1 MTTTASASGQ
11 HDRSPAGLEVSA
23 AFATTLET
31 PEHIRIAEELGYQRA
46 WLYDTP
52 QQSPDVWMCLALA
65 AERTQRIGIGP
76 GVLVPALRHPMVNA
90 SGAAALERLAPG
102 RVAVAFGTGYT
113 GRRAMGQQPVS
124 WAYLSRYVKTFRALL
139 RGETAEW
146 EGSPLRMLHTAG
158 SLPSTSDTIP
168 VYIGAIG
175 PRGMEIAASLG
186 DGLFVAGGGVPDR
199 AKEFEKVFYLAVG
212 SVLDDGETFG
222 SERLRTAAG
231 PGLAQVFHVSYE
243 LGGEE
248 AVKALPGGP
257 EWLAVVQETPEV
269 QRHLAVHNG
278 HLLHLNDADTAA
290 WDAGGQSLVEHVT
303 LTGTAGDVLAKVQDL
318 AANGVTEIMY
328 QPSGD
333 IRRELEAFADA
344 VGIRR

>member
-1 MTTTASASGQ
+1 MTTTASASADYD
-11 HDRSPAGLEVSA
+11 HSRAGLEVSA
-23 AFATTLET
+23 AFATTMET
-31 PEHIRIAEELGYQRA
+31 PEHIRIAEELGYRRA

-65 AERTQRIGIGP
+65 AERTHRIGLGP

-124 WAYLSRYVKTFRALL
+124 WTYLSRYVKTFRALL

-146 EGSPLRMLHTAG
+146 EGSPLRMLHTAA
-158 SLPSTSDTIP
+158 SLPSASDTIP

-175 PRGMEIAASLG
+175 PKGIEIAASLG
-186 DGLFVAGGGVPDR
+186 DGLFVVGGVPDR
-199 AKEFEKVFYLAVG
+199 AKEFEKVSYLAVG
-212 SVLDDGETFG
+212 TVLGDGETLD

-231 PGLAQVFHVSYE
+231 PGLAQVFHISYE
-243 LGGEE
+243 FGGAE
-248 AVKALPGGP
+248 AVKALPGGSD
-257 EWLAVVQETPEV
+257 WLAVVQKTPEV

-290 WDAGGQSLVEHVT
+290 WDAGGHALVEHVT

-328 QPSGD
+328 QPAGD

>member
-1 MTTTASASGQ
+1 M
-11 HDRSPAGLEVSA
+11 
-23 AFATTLET
+23 ET
-31 PEHIRIAEELGYQRA
+31 PEHIRIAEELGYRRA

-65 AERTQRIGIGP
+65 AERTHRIGLGP

-113 GRRAMGQQPVS
+113 SRRAMGQQPVS

-146 EGSPLRMLHTAG
+146 EGSPLRMLHTAE
-158 SLPSTSDTIP
+158 SLPSKLDTIP

-175 PRGMEIAASLG
+175 PKGMEIAASLG
-186 DGLFVAGGGVPDR
+186 DGLFVVGGVPDQAR
-199 AKEFEKVFYLAVG
+199 EFEKVSYLALG
-212 SVLDDGETFG
+212 SVLEDGEPLN

-231 PGLAQVFHVSYE
+231 PGLAQVFHISYE

-257 EWLAVVQETPEV
+257 EWLAVLQETPEDR
-269 QRHLAVHNG
+269 RHLAVHNG

-290 WDAGGQSLVEHVT
+290 WNAGAHTLVEHVT

-328 QPSGD
+328 QPAGD

>member
-1 MTTTASASGQ
+1 MTSTSSGSAAFG
-11 HDRSPAGLEVSA
+11 RSPAGLDVSA

-31 PEHIRIAEELGYQRA
+31 PEHIRIAEELGYRRA

-65 AERTQRIGIGP
+65 AERTHRIGLGP

-113 GRRAMGQQPVS
+113 SRRAMGQQPVS

-146 EGSPLRMLHTAG
+146 EGGPLRMLHTAE
-158 SLPSTSDTIP
+158 SLPGTLDTIP

-175 PRGMEIAASLG
+175 PKGMEIAASLG
-186 DGLFVAGGGVPDR
+186 DGLFVVGGVPEQAR
-199 AKEFEKVFYLAVG
+199 EFEKVSYLTLG
-212 SVLDDGETFG
+212 SVLEDGEPLN
-222 SERLRTAAG
+222 SERLRAAAG

-248 AVKALPGGP
+248 AVKALPGGL
-257 EWLAVVQETPEV
+257 EWLAVLQETPEGR
-269 QRHLAVHNG
+269 RHLAVHNG

-290 WDAGGQSLVEHVT
+290 WNAGAHTLVEHVT
-303 LTGTAGDVLAKVQDL
+303 LTGTAGDVLAKVHDL

-328 QPSGD
+328 QPAGD